1 MDYEQ
6 FFPKQE
12 MKACEREHTVLG
24 VVGVLTLIY
33 MLVDCIYVCS
43 ANQKMKALK
52 NENETLK
59 SIILKSVERN
69 LLRMMHQSTE
79 DEHED

>member
-12 MKACEREHTVLG
+12 MKACEREHTILG
-24 VVGVLTLIY
+24 IVGMLTVIYLLIDCVY
-33 MLVDCIYVCS
+33 MCS
-43 ANQKMKALK
+43 TDRKMKALK

-69 LLRMMHQSTE
+69 LLRMMHQADNE
-79 DEHED
+79 IHED

>member
-43 ANQKMKALK
+43 ANRKMKALK